1 MNKIINIYDFI
12 VTKYPIIAIKYE
24 VCGFLC
30 AGHWSLMLV
39 CIMSSINW
47 IVHNG
52 TNFLLLLITHKIF
65 AIVFMLFLDYII
77 IIFS

>member
-30 AGHWSLMLV
+30 VGQWV
-39 CIMSSINW
+39 
-47 IVHNG
+47 
-52 TNFLLLLITHKIF
+52 TNACVLY
-65 AIVFMLFLDYII
+65 VFYKLDCTQQNK
-77 IIFS
+77 FSVVIYHS